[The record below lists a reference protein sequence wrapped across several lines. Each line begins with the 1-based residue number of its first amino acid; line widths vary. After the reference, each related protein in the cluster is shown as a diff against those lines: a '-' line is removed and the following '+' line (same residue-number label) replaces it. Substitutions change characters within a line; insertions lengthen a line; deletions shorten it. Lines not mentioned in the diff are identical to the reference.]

1 MLSSNLTYGLVIANI
16 GGLLIIVVI
25 VSIIAEIY
33 SWYYD
38 KFILPKIEEDIIKN
52 QTNEEDR
59 VRYKLLMELGLI
71 EVTENIQNSKV
82 DTSFKWIIDKQTSLY
97 DESLKE
103 NEKLKQLRIE

>member
-16 GGLLIIVVI
+16 GGLLSIVVI

-33 SWYYD
+33 GWYYD

>member
-16 GGLLIIVVI
+16 GGILSIVVI

-33 SWYYD
+33 GWYYD

-59 VRYKLLMELGLI
+59 IRYKLLMELGLI

-103 NEKLKQLRIE
+103 NEKLKQLRIK

>member
-16 GGLLIIVVI
+16 GGLLSIVVI
-25 VSIIAEIY
+25 VSIIAELY
-33 SWYYD
+33 GWYYD

-103 NEKLKQLRIE
+103 NEKLKQLRIK

>member
-1 MLSSNLTYGLVIANI
+1 MLSSDLTYGLVIANI
-16 GGLLIIVVI
+16 GGLLSIVVI

-33 SWYYD
+33 GWYYD

-59 VRYKLLMELGLI
+59 IRYKLLMELGLI

-103 NEKLKQLRIE
+103 NEKLKQLRIK

>member
-1 MLSSNLTYGLVIANI
+1 MLSSDLTYGLVIANI
-16 GGLLIIVVI
+16 GGLLSIVVI

-33 SWYYD
+33 GWYYD

>member
-16 GGLLIIVVI
+16 GGLLSIVVI

-33 SWYYD
+33 GWYYD

-59 VRYKLLMELGLI
+59 IRYKLLMELGLI

-103 NEKLKQLRIE
+103 NEKLKQLRIK

>member
-16 GGLLIIVVI
+16 GGLLSIVVI

-33 SWYYD
+33 GWYYD

-59 VRYKLLMELGLI
+59 IRYKLLMELGLI